1 MNKER
6 LAQDLGA
13 LSSMPEL
20 CDVTFLVGED
30 RQPVCGVRAI
40 LAARSKVF
48 RKMLYTDTT
57 AAPVAGS
64 ASKRGAKKRQQQQQ
78 QQQQH
83 HAYHSSDGYIEK
95 HDFRGQPT
103 VVVRDL
109 EPEVFKQ
116 LIHYTHTGGVLL
128 QARTL
133 LGLMNAADH
142 YALDELKQACIRF
155 MERCIAV
162 DSVCSLLSSAEK
174 YIQFKSTKIL
184 VQKIF
189 EFVDGNAEAILALR
203 GFFQLP
209 QHVVRIVLSRD
220 ELAASEISK
229 FDAAYNWCLHNS
241 VSEGSDAEEIRTLF
255 EPFVDVIAYNRIPAR
270 LLMQHVKPAGV
281 VSDAHILTAL
291 AFQADPT
298 SISPTKQAA
307 GGGGT
312 AGGRRMQRRMTPTML
327 ESDGGVVVSPHR
339 QQKKTKMSSPQP
351 GHFRRVQS
359 SGVALEKIGGKERKL
374 SSSEHAL
381 AKPRNAR
388 AGSVPLNSVGS
399 APNLDVQER
408 GGGGGGGSGGVYSRG
423 SEVHPVRAHH
433 VVMKDRMDSQSSS
446 RASLLS
452 VTPPFSPTHSPSST
466 TASYQGSVL
475 SGASSSDSVPILS
488 AAPHHH
494 DPPQAILTQ
503 DGTTVMTTTTE
514 TTTTTTTN
522 NGSGGGGGILLQG
535 DGTTNG
541 SNIIVNNSNDN
552 AGNNS
557 NDNAG
562 NSKKMTYNPLA
573 LDAIVNLSSNVVEV

>member
-1 MNKER
+1 
-6 LAQDLGA
+6 
-13 LSSMPEL
+13 
-20 CDVTFLVGED
+20 
-30 RQPVCGVRAI
+30 
-40 LAARSKVF
+40 
-48 RKMLYTDTT
+48 MLYTDTT
-57 AAPVAGS
+57 AAAV

-78 QQQQH
+78 HHQQHHH

-103 VVVRDL
+103 VVVRDF

-116 LIHYTHTGGVLL
+116 LVHYTHTGGVVL

-142 YALDELKQACIRF
+142 YGLEELKQACIRF

-174 YIQFKSTKIL
+174 YIQYKSTKIL

-189 EFVDGNAEAILALR
+189 EFVDVNAEAILALR

-209 QHVVRIVLSRD
+209 QHVVRIVLGRD

-241 VSEGSDAEEIRTLF
+241 VSEGSDEEEIRTLF
-255 EPFVDVIAYNRIPAR
+255 EPFVDVISYNRIPAR
-270 LLMQHVKPAGV
+270 LLMQRVKPAGV

-298 SISPTKQAA
+298 SISPVKQATGGA
-307 GGGGT
+307 GGGG
-312 AGGRRMQRRMTPTML
+312 GGRMQRRMTPTML
-327 ESDGGVVVSPHR
+327 ESDGGVVISPQRLR
-339 QQKKTKMSSPQP
+339 QQKKKMSPSEQP

-359 SGVALEKIGGKERKL
+359 SGVALERIGGKERKL

-399 APNLDVQER
+399 APNLDTQE
-408 GGGGGGGSGGVYSRG
+408 GGGGGGGGGGGVYSRG

-433 VVMKDRMDSQSSS
+433 VVVKDRMDSQSSS
-446 RASLLS
+446 HASLLS
-452 VTPPFSPTHSPSST
+452 MTPPFSPAHSPST
-466 TASYQGSVL
+466 TASYQGSLL

-488 AAPHHH
+488 TTPHG
-494 DPPQAILTQ
+494 DPPPTILPQEDTMV
-503 DGTTVMTTTTE
+503 TTS
-514 TTTTTTTN
+514 
-522 NGSGGGGGILLQG
+522 NGSSGGGGGGVLSQG
-535 DGTTNG
+535 GDTTDGNSSDII
-541 SNIIVNNSNDN
+541 SNS
-552 AGNNS
+552 
-557 NDNAG
+557 G
-562 NSKKMTYNPLA
+562 NSKKMTTYNPLV